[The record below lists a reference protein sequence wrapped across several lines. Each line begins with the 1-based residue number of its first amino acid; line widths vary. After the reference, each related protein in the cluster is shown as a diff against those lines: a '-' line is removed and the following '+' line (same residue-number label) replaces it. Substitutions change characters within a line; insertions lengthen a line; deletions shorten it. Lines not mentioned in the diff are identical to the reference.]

1 MLINGKAHKVFDLKD
16 INSLV
21 SFEEW
26 LKSSLTIYP
35 EDSTIPGTHIIS
47 LLEYLREAVKDQR
60 VKDKRKW
67 LEKIEFLIER
77 AKQ

>member
-1 MLINGKAHKVFDLKD
+1 MLIDGKAHKVFDFKD

-35 EDSTIPGTHIIS
+35 EDGTIPSAHIVS
-47 LLEYLREAVKDQR
+47 LLEYLREAVYTQK
-60 VKDKRKW
+60 VKEKRKW
-67 LEKIEFLIER
+67 LEQIEFLIER